1 MAAFMNNSRE
11 DTFSNQINI
20 SNYFSLSVMLIDIS

>member
-1 MAAFMNNSRE
+1 MAALMNNSRE

-20 SNYFSLSVMLIDIS
+20 SKYFSLSVMLIDIS

>member
-1 MAAFMNNSRE
+1 MTALMNDSRE

-20 SNYFSLSVMLIDIS
+20 SNYFKLSAMLIDIS